1 MTTYEVYLIF
11 KRYTD
16 EPDQS
21 FMSDSEAALFLKLGY
36 AEFLRFV
43 DDVNPVA
50 RLRGTQVVLNNAIS
64 YDLSQNGSTSA
75 AAGSPSVLGP
85 NPNIT
90 TDNINWRNHG
100 RMTRLIDIY
109 DWNPTNNTVNS
120 TYQIVQEANQLRNSN
135 AVVWQGNTLTFSGT
149 QSRTI
154 MLMYNY
160 EQEIGFPA
168 IAAGAVAA
176 GQPSQ
181 SWSGVVTQ
189 ATGVVINDDFNA
201 WHDMIAL
208 FAYAQYA
215 IVDAASNQQL
225 MMHLESRKTAFRDY
239 LMQRSWGAT
248 TYVHQTSDPSDMTIY
263 IA

>member
-11 KRYTD
+11 KRYAD

-36 AEFLRFV
+36 AEFIRFV
-43 DDVNPVA
+43 DEVNPYA
-50 RLRGTQVVLNNAIS
+50 RIRGTQITLGATRT
-64 YDLSQNGSTSA
+64 YDLTQADSLQTALGT
-75 AAGSPSVLGP
+75 PSFLGP

-90 TDNINWRNHG
+90 NNGIVWRNTG
-100 RMTRLIDIY
+100 RLTKLVDILAW
-109 DWNPTNNTVNS
+109 DPATNTAQGS
-120 TYQIVQEANQLRNSN
+120 CQIVSSSTQLNGWNQ
-135 AVVWQGNTLTFSGT
+135 VIWQGNTLSWISDQARSF
-149 QSRTI
+149 
-154 MLMYNY
+154 MVLYNY
-160 EQEIGFPA
+160 EQEIGFPV
-168 IAAGAVAA
+168 AAAAPVVA

-215 IVDAASNQQL
+215 IVDAANNAQVLS
-225 MMHLESRKTAFRDY
+225 HLASRKLAFRDY
-239 LMQRSWGAT
+239 LMQRSWGSVQ
-248 TYVHQTSDPSDMTIY
+248 YVHPTNDPSDSGI
-263 IA
+263 